1 MLLRHPPKGVGP
13 SPLMPR
19 RFTETGVGDT
29 STVRLTRK
37 LAARLDGIDLSN
49 RQVGDVLR
57 LPRHDARLLVAE
69 GWAEPAPDETI
80 VHPKPRRPR
89 R

>member
-1 MLLRHPPKGVGP
+1 MAQ
-13 SPLMPR
+13 

-57 LPRHDARLLVAE
+57 LSLHDAQLLIAE
-69 GWAEPAPDETI
+69 AWAEPVSEDKV
-80 VHPKPRRPR
+80 VHPKSRRAR